1 MGVKLRE
8 ALCDD
13 VNIYG
18 GWNLERSS
26 DEKRGKKDN
35 NTMKGG
41 S

>member
-1 MGVKLRE
+1 MGVKLRK
-8 ALCDD
+8 ALYDD

-35 NTMKGG
+35 TMKGG